1 MLLRGGELFVFL
13 RACVEKWGEVF
24 LRAFFSLVAAAET
37 KKRRHFLREEPS
49 RRRRRHSHARAHT
62 RSVTRYSKRDKSY
75 SVVKKKNSHGGER
88 GDYHHQ

>member
-1 MLLRGGELFVFL
+1 
-13 RACVEKWGEVF
+13 VEKWGEVF
-24 LRAFFSLVAAAET
+24 FSFFLFGGGRNN
-37 KKRRHFLREEPS
+37 KKRRRRRR

-62 RSVTRYSKRDKSY
+62 RSVTRYSKQDKSY